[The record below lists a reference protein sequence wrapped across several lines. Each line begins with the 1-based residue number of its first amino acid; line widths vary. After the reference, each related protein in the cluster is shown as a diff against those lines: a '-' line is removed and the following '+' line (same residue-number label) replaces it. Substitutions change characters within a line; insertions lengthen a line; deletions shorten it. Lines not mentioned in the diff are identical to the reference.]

1 VTVYAFPDPRVIQH
15 QRRCGRCGVL
25 VLVYVMDNAFLP
37 REPHYRCSECK
48 DDVPGGVGRVLSLV
62 AAEGQQTFG
71 DAA

>member
-37 REPHYRCSECK
+37 RDPHYRCSDCVHE
-48 DDVPGGVGRVLSLV
+48 PSGVDRVLALV
-62 AAEGQQTFG
+62 AAEGQQSM